1 MALVCHASTEF
12 QASSRPMSIGVKRLY
27 SETEEKDSE
36 GEESLALSRHCQAV
50 WSG

>member
-12 QASSRPMSIGVKRLY
+12 QASSRPMKRLY